1 MCIPKPKVP
10 KVEPIPDRRASVLPD
25 QGNPAARYG
34 DRAARRLSSAAA
46 IYTNQMAIGQPN
58 TASPSVL
65 GA

>member
-25 QGNPAARYG
+25 QGNPAARYS
-34 DRAARRLSSAAA
+34 DRANRRLSSAAA
-46 IYTNQMAIGQPN
+46 IYTNQMSIGQPR